1 MDINSSV
8 GKLSNTY
15 KRQKDITM
23 ENDIEDEEQIKFRI
37 TWTGYDDKQHSRVV
51 PMLWSGR
58 YMMLMRGM
66 TRDSESIRVME
77 VDE

>member
-8 GKLSNTY
+8 GKLSITY
-15 KRQKDITM
+15 KGQKDIM

-51 PMLWSGR
+51 PISWSGQ
-58 YMMLMRGM
+58 YMILMKGM
-66 TRDSESIRVME
+66 TRDSESIRVGE